1 MSAKV
6 ETIGM
11 LSALAVGAGLMYIL
25 DPDRGQRR
33 RTRLRRQLAHTG
45 RQATHLLHD
54 ARKWVPALLG

>member
-33 RTRLRRQLAHTG
+33 RSRLRRQLARTS
-45 RQATHLLHD
+45 RQAAGLLHD
-54 ARKWVPALLG
+54 ARRWVPALLG